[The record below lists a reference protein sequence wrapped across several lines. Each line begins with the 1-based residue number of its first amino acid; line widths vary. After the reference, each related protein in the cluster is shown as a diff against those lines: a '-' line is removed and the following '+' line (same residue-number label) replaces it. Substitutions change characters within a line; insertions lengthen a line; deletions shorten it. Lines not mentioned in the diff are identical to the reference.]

1 MRVEAPIKVDRKT
14 KRLAKRLKGGE
25 IAVINHI
32 DLDEVAANSLVE
44 GKIKLVINAAPSIS
58 GRYPNKGP
66 GILTDKNILIIDN
79 VGEELF
85 DELNEGQVIEV
96 VDGQI
101 YSISGRYPNK
111 GPGILTDKNILI
123 IDNVGEELFDE
134 LNEGQVIE
142 VVDGQIYS
150 DGKLLGSGDVLDK
163 NAVSRKIKEA
173 YENLGIELDRFID
186 NTIDYAKKEKG
197 LILGEV
203 EIPKVK
209 TDYKN
214 KHVLI
219 VVRGQDYKQDLSTI
233 ISYIEEMKP
242 ILVGVDGGADA
253 LLEFGYTPD
262 VIVGDMDSVSD
273 EALRKTKEI
282 VVHAYTDGRAP
293 GLKRVQDLGLDAIVF
308 PAPGTSEDIAMLT
321 AYEYEAELIVA
332 VGTHSNM
339 IDFLEKGRPGMAST
353 FLVRLKIGSKL
364 IDAKGVN
371 LLYRSRLKLKYIFA
385 LILTALFPILIV
397 ASFSPSV
404 KQFIHLMQ
412 LKFRLLLQM

>member
-14 KRLAKRLKGGE
+14 KRLAKRLTGGE
-25 IAVINHI
+25 IAVINHK
-32 DLDEVAANSLVE
+32 DVDEVAANSLVE
-44 GKIKLVINAAPSIS
+44 GKIKLVINASQSIS

-66 GILTDKNILIIDN
+66 GILVDKNILIVDH

-85 DELNEGQVIEV
+85 NNLQEGQIIEV
-96 VDGQI
+96 I
-101 YSISGRYPNK
+101 
-111 GPGILTDKNILI
+111 
-123 IDNVGEELFDE
+123 
-134 LNEGQVIE
+134 
-142 VVDGQIYS
+142 
-150 DGKLLGSGDVLDK
+150 DGKIYRDGELLGQGEVLDK
-163 NAVSRKIKEA
+163 DEVDNKIRLA
-173 YENLGIELDRFID
+173 YENLAVELDRFID

-203 EIPKVK
+203 EIPKVS

-214 KHVLI
+214 RHVLI

-233 ISYIEEMKP
+233 LSYIEEMKP

-273 EALRKTKEI
+273 EALQKAKEI

-293 GLKRVQDLGLDAIVF
+293 GLKRVQDLGLEAVVF

-321 AYEYEAELIVA
+321 AYEYKAELIVA

-371 LLYRSRLKLKYIFA
+371 LLYRSKLKLKYIWA
-385 LILTALFPILIV
+385 LIATALFPVLIL

-404 KQFIHLMQ
+404 QQFMHLME
-412 LKFRLLLQM
+412 LKMRLLLQM

>member
-14 KRLAKRLKGGE
+14 KRLAKRLTGGE
-25 IAVINHI
+25 IAVINHKDI
-32 DLDEVAANSLVE
+32 DEVAANSLVE
-44 GKIKLVINAAPSIS
+44 GKIKLVINASESIS

-66 GILTDKNILIIDN
+66 GILVDKNILIVDN

-85 DELNEGQVIEV
+85 NSLQEGQIIEV
-96 VDGQI
+96 
-101 YSISGRYPNK
+101 
-111 GPGILTDKNILI
+111 L
-123 IDNVGEELFDE
+123 
-134 LNEGQVIE
+134 
-142 VVDGQIYS
+142 
-150 DGKLLGSGDVLDK
+150 DGKIYRDGNLLGEGEVLDK
-163 NAVSRKIKEA
+163 VVVDNKIKLA
-173 YENLGIELDRFID
+173 YENLSVELDRFID
-186 NTIDYAKKEKG
+186 NTIEYAKKEKG
-197 LILGEV
+197 FILGEV
-203 EIPKVK
+203 EIPKVN

-214 KHVLI
+214 RHVLI

-273 EALRKTKEI
+273 EALKKAKEI

-293 GLKRVQDLGLDAIVF
+293 GLKRVQDLGLDAIIF

-321 AYEYEAELIVA
+321 AYEYKAELIVA

-371 LLYRSRLKLKYIFA
+371 LLYTSKLKLKYIWA
-385 LILTALFPILIV
+385 LIATALFPVLIL

-404 KQFIHLMQ
+404 KQFMHLME
-412 LKFRLLLQM
+412 LKIKLLLQM